1 MTFSMED
8 LRRRE
13 NPVLTEREINL
24 LRPFGEVRAT
34 RAGEV
39 LYSPE
44 DAQYPLTVVLAG
56 RVAVV
61 DRSDGVDRL
70 ISTNGPGEFHGELGI
85 LNEQSPI
92 LTCIVEEAGSVLTV
106 PPSGVRAAIATIPIL
121 SDVLITTFAVRRELL
136 MNAAPASLTLIGP
149 EASPDLQRL
158 QEFVTRNRI
167 PYRWLSPGDPSAAAA
182 LQPFDIAANEQVWV
196 VVRGER
202 LLADPS
208 NLTLAKALGLDLAIC
223 QDAPADVI
231 IVGAGPAGLSAA
243 VYAASEGLSAIA
255 VDDVAIGGQAGT
267 SSLIENYLGFPTGI
281 SGTELAFR
289 AEVQALKFGARITVP
304 RRATRLTRDGD
315 LFTILLDDT
324 TELVGRSVVVA
335 TGARYRQL
343 GLPNQ
348 DRFEHAGIYYA
359 ATTLEARHCR
369 GAEATVIGGG
379 NSAGQAAMYLAG
391 IARQVHLVCRGPDL
405 ALSMSEYLITR
416 LEHAPNVQIHLL
428 TRVIALHGDERLE
441 AVTMANDRGEEMT
454 LPVCALFVMIGAD
467 PCTDWLQGTL
477 ALDDRGFI
485 LTGVASGA
493 DDQRAGFSQFQTSMP
508 GVYAAGDVRS
518 ASVKRVASAVG
529 TGSVVVQAIHAFLA
543 GAD

>member
-1 MTFSMED
+1 MTFSMEE

-13 NPVLTEREINL
+13 NPVLTEREIDL
-24 LRPFGEVRAT
+24 LRPFGNVRAT

-44 DAQYPLTVVLAG
+44 DPDYPLTVVLAG
-56 RVAVV
+56 RVAVF

-92 LTCIVEEAGSVLTV
+92 LTCIVEEAGSVLSV
-106 PPSGVRAAIATIPIL
+106 PPSGVREAIATIPVL
-121 SDVLITTFAVRRELL
+121 SDLLITTFAVRRELL
-136 MNAAPASLTLIGP
+136 MNAAPASLTLIGL

-167 PYRWLSPGDPSAAAA
+167 PYRWLPPDAPEASTA
-182 LQPFDIAANEQVWV
+182 LAPFGIVAGEDVWV

-202 LLADPS
+202 ALANPS
-208 NLTLAKALGLDLAIC
+208 NLALARALGLDLAIC

-243 VYAASEGLSAIA
+243 VYAASEGLTTIA
-255 VDDVAIGGQAGT
+255 VDDIAIGGQAGT
-267 SSLIENYLGFPTGI
+267 SSRIENYLGFPTGI

-304 RRATRLTRDGD
+304 RRATRLTRSEG

-324 TELVGRSVVVA
+324 TELAGRSVVIA
-335 TGARYRQL
+335 TGARYRRL
-343 GLPNQ
+343 ELPNQ

-359 ATTLEARHCR
+359 ATQLEARHCR
-369 GAEATVIGGG
+369 GADAVVIGGG
-379 NSAGQAAMYLAG
+379 NSAGQAAMFLAG

-405 ALSMSEYLITR
+405 ALSMSEYLIAR
-416 LEHAPNVQIHLL
+416 LEHAPNVQIHLRA
-428 TRVIALHGDERLE
+428 RVIALQGDERLE
-441 AVTMANDRGEEMT
+441 SVTMANDRGEEMT
-454 LPVCALFVMIGAD
+454 IPVCALFVMIGAN
-467 PCTDWLQGTL
+467 PCTDWLRGAL

-493 DDQRAGFSQFQTSMP
+493 DDRRAGFSQFQTSMP
-508 GVYAAGDVRS
+508 GVYAAGDVCS
-518 ASVKRVASAVG
+518 GSVKRVASAVG
-529 TGSVVVQAIHAFLA
+529 TGSVVVQAIHAYLA
-543 GAD
+543 GPD